1 MRTPVSFPPLQA
13 LLFWQTG
20 SLALVAGVVGVRF
33 PVVGLTVFALLLFV
47 DSRSWK
53 PARLAALLV
62 CLIAGWWL
70 GERAEPHRPEVFPLW
85 LEKSLEERKAVRIC
99 GEVVRVEGLPN
110 RRLRVRLR
118 NVQPAEGEA
127 LPGELNWTWDEPP
140 LTVMPRP
147 IPGERV
153 TVNLKIRPVRGFR
166 NEGMSRSEDYWAS
179 HGVFFQAWSKDMK
192 GEPVFSGE
200 PSRPAALR
208 ETCRRLVA
216 QALDLE
222 SGTSAIQKKTRR
234 KDEGNGRGVI
244 PALLFGD
251 RFYLDSADMER
262 VKSAGLAHSL
272 ALSGQHLTVVGLGA
286 LALVAGTGMLFPNV
300 FLHVPAFN
308 LLALLAMP
316 LAGVYLWM
324 GNAPPSLV
332 RSALMLLV
340 WCLFKGVSGG
350 LFRRTFQ
357 VLRRRR
363 TVRMGEELSVF
374 SALAFPDALLV
385 ALTCMVLSDPL
396 CIYDIGVQ
404 LSFTAVAGIALASPL
419 LNRLWS
425 EGSLTFSPLTLL
437 RNEISP
443 ERVVGSRC
451 LRFLWLTFGVS
462 LAAQVATMPLTMTLF
477 GSTTLWF
484 PTNLIWVPVL
494 GFGVLP
500 LAFLGLIGITAGS
513 AGIPGGMEAGRVVL
527 EVAALPCDW
536 LLRGLAWLQSE
547 MGMASVW
554 GLRPHWT
561 GIVGFGAVLAG
572 AALLVG
578 RKRVP
583 DAAQRLFLCGVLL
596 LLTGPVLRLGDGL
609 TNRVTLRV
617 LDVGQGQALLLEW
630 PRAGSRE
637 SVLQRA
643 SVQEKGEHDGT
654 RGVPG
659 MARALIDGGGFFSE
673 TFDSGRDI
681 VAPILTANHQPRL
694 DFVALS
700 HPDQDHL
707 RGLLFIGAQFGIN
720 AVFTAPLPGIDT
732 PPDPPK
738 PLVGAFVSVLAE
750 QRIPRHTLQAG
761 DRLVLWR
768 TETPEDEGTAGE
780 LALDVLAP
788 ESGTTPA
795 GNNGL
800 IFRLVYRDRGLAFLP
815 GDAEAPYLRALLRR
829 KVELSSDVLVVPHHG
844 SAGSIL
850 PELYRVVRPQTAVA
864 SAGAFNS
871 YRLPS
876 WRVREELKKQ
886 GIPLRITADEGEVVF
901 VWELD

>member
-53 PARLAALLV
+53 PARLAVVLV
-62 CLIAGWWL
+62 CLLVGWWL
-70 GERAEPHRPEVFPLW
+70 GERAEPHRVETFPTW
-85 LEKSLEERKAVRIC
+85 LEESLESRKAVRVC
-99 GEVVRVEGLPN
+99 GEVVRVDGLPN
-110 RRLRVRLR
+110 RRLRIRLR
-118 NVQPAEGEA
+118 DVRPVEGEM
-127 LPGELNWTWDEPP
+127 LPGDLNWTWDESP
-140 LTVMPRP
+140 LRP

-153 TVNLKIRPVRGFR
+153 TVSLKIRPVQGFR
-166 NEGMSRSEDYWAS
+166 NAGMSSSEDYWTS
-179 HGVFFQAWSKDMK
+179 RGVFFQAWSKEMK
-192 GEPVFSGE
+192 GEPVSSGE
-200 PSRPAALR
+200 PSRLAALR
-208 ETCRRLVA
+208 ETCRRLVT
-216 QALDLE
+216 QTLDLE
-222 SGTSAIQKKTRR
+222 SGKTNGVQKNTRR

-251 RFYLDSADMER
+251 RFYLDSTDMER
-262 VKSAGLAHSL
+262 VRSAGLAHSL

-286 LALVAGTGMLFPNV
+286 LALVAGTGLLFPSV

-308 LLALLAMP
+308 LLALLSMP
-316 LAGVYLWM
+316 LAGVYLWL
-324 GNAPPSLV
+324 GDAPPSLV
-332 RSALMLLV
+332 RAALMLMV

-350 LFRRTFQ
+350 LFRRAFQ
-357 VLRRRR
+357 TLRPRR
-363 TVRMGEELSVF
+363 TAQKDEDGELSVF

-385 ALTCMVLSDPL
+385 ALTCMVFLDPL

-425 EGSLTFSPLTLL
+425 EGPLTFSPLTRL

-443 ERVVGSRC
+443 EMATGSRC
-451 LRFLWLTFGVS
+451 LRFLWLTLGVS
-462 LAAQVATMPLTMTLF
+462 LAAQVATMPLTMYIF
-477 GSTTLWF
+477 GNTTLWF
-484 PTNLIWVPVL
+484 PTNLIWLPVL

-500 LAFLGLIGITAGS
+500 LAFLGLIGVVSGH
-513 AGIPGGMEAGRVVL
+513 AGIPGGTEAGRVVL
-527 EVAALPCDW
+527 ELAALPCDW

-547 MGMASVW
+547 MGMSSVW

-561 GIVGFGAVLAG
+561 GILGFGAVLAG
-572 AALLVG
+572 AAFLVG

-583 DAAQRLFLCGVLL
+583 DAAKRLFLCGALL
-596 LLTGPVLRLGDGL
+596 LLVAPLLRLGDGF

-630 PRAGSRE
+630 PRAGSQKD
-637 SVLQRA
+637 VLQRSIA
-643 SVQEKGEHDGT
+643 QEKGEPDGT
-654 RGVPG
+654 NGVPG

-673 TFDSGRDI
+673 SFDSGRDI
-681 VAPILTANHQPRL
+681 VSPILTANRQPRL

-732 PPDPPK
+732 LPDPPK
-738 PLVGAFVSVLAE
+738 PLASSFVSVLAK
-750 QRIPRHTLQAG
+750 RAIPRHTLQAG
-761 DRLVLWR
+761 DRLILWSTDTLKDKGPVRELVL
-768 TETPEDEGTAGE
+768 E
-780 LALDVLAP
+780 VLAP
-788 ESGTTPA
+788 KSGTTPV

-800 IFRLVYRDRGLAFLP
+800 VFRLVYRGRGLALLP
-815 GDAEAPYLRALLRR
+815 GDAEAPYLRALLRSDAD
-829 KVELSSDVLVVPHHG
+829 LSSEVLIMPHHG
-844 SAGSIL
+844 SAGSMV
-850 PELYRVVRPQTAVA
+850 PELYQVVRPQTAVA

-886 GIPLRITADEGEVVF
+886 GIPLRITGDEGEMTF
-901 VWELD
+901 TWELD